1 MWTRRMQFWQHCRK
15 SLLKNNRRSPSKS
28 EKDKKTI
35 FSSKKYFISK
45 CCYGHVNGNFGNGA
59 EMCSPKKWVRIR
71 DPKKLFCPNFFNE
84 RILWTRRKQ
93 FWQPCRELLSK
104 IWEIFFVKPGKDN
117 KTIYHLNW
125 FFSQNVAVGTC
136 KAVLAT
142 VAKCVPPKTESESE
156 TEKNTYLYVFLRKIP
171 TDSNKTVLTT
181 LPESLVQNREMI
193 FVKVWKRLQNYLSFK
208 FVLFSQN
215 VAECTTNAVLLTVLK
230 HFRQKIK
237 KVLV

>member
-45 CCYGHVNGNFGNGA
+45 CCYGHVNGNFGNGP
-59 EMCSPKKWVRIR
+59 ECVPPKNESQSETQKSYFVLI
-71 DPKKLFCPNFFNE
+71 FFNE

-93 FWQPCRELLSK
+93 FWQPCRELLSR
-104 IWEIFFVKPGKDN
+104 IWEIVFVKPGKDN

-171 TDSNKTVLTT
+171 TDSYKTVLKT
-181 LPESLVQNREMI
+181 LPENLV
-193 FVKVWKRLQNYLSFK
+193 
-208 FVLFSQN
+208 
-215 VAECTTNAVLLTVLK
+215 
-230 HFRQKIK
+230 
-237 KVLV
+237 